1 MNDETS
7 KKPPQHAESINPVT
21 GDVEHRRLSLRE
33 ILERCAELGA
43 CTPEDIRGKSLH
55 KSIRE
60 ARVEYYAR
68 AHEAGYSWTEIGRYV
83 GKQHTTCMKSVSN
96 KARRLGVQQVLMTPT
111 LKKDDEDG

>member
-43 CTPEDIRGKSLH
+43 CTPEDIRGKSRH
-55 KSIRE
+55 KSIVE
-60 ARVEYYAR
+60 ARIEYYHR

-83 GKQHTTCMKSVSN
+83 GKFHTTCRHSVKN
-96 KARRLGVQQVLMTPT
+96 KVRRLGVQKVLPMGPT
-111 LKKDDEDG
+111 KKEDG